1 MTVPWAIPVSTVL
14 LKKVFICDGT
24 AEVVISQSSGF
35 RPRILSLMHPPT
47 AYALKPCS
55 SIVCIMFLTASFIA
69 RPDTVSH

>member
-47 AYALKPCS
+47 AYALKP
-55 SIVCIMFLTASFIA
+55 
-69 RPDTVSH
+69 